1 MKTRKEIEDLVSK
14 QVKTEA
20 GIKHISDMLEG
31 IQDYIM
37 YKLPTSKFMQLC
49 GDENWEYATGMGDFM
64 NKEILTKTTIF
75 QDFVKTVK
83 TSPEYISKIRE
94 KKLNEILDKDEYS
107 DYGSPRSWK
116 RDND

>member
-1 MKTRKEIEDLVSK
+1 MKTRKEIEELVSK
-14 QVKTEA
+14 QVVTSE

-49 GDENWEYATGMGDFM
+49 GDENWEYAAGMGDFM
-64 NKEILTKTTIF
+64 NKEILAKTTLF
-75 QDFVKTVK
+75 QEFVKTVK

-94 KKLNEILDKDEYS
+94 EKLNEILNKDEYS
-107 DYGSPRSWK
+107 DYGTSRSWK
-116 RDND
+116 RNND